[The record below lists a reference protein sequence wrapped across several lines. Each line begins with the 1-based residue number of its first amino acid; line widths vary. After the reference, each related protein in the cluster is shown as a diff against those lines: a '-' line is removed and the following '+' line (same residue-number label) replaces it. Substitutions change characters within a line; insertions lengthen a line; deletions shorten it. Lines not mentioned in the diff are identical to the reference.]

1 MKLAVG
7 IGLNSKAEA
16 GEIVA
21 LVEACLATAA
31 LDAGQIA
38 LVASSSRKAGS
49 APLLAAAGRFGVQLR
64 LLTDE
69 ELVAVLTVS
78 SSALALERIGLES
91 VAEAAAGYFGP
102 VLVGKRKSA
111 NATCAIAEMRP

>member
-21 LVEACLATAA
+21 LVEACLATVA
-31 LDAGQIA
+31 LGRIA

-49 APLLAAAGRFGVQLR
+49 APLLAAAQHFGVPLR
-64 LLTDE
+64 LLADE
-69 ELVAVLTVS
+69 DLAAVATGTRSV
-78 SSALALERIGLES
+78 LALEHVGLES
-91 VAEAAAGYFGP
+91 VAEAAAGHFGP

-111 NATCAIAEMRP
+111 NATCAIAEIQT